1 MMATRPVMEKIH
13 EANDL
18 LIKAKY
24 ILIQA
29 EAMALTIEEK
39 TYIVAVLKRVQEGI
53 QEILKTF
60 FPKSKFDEQAWLKRR
75 TVKDI
80 EHDARVQKILDESAE
95 RQLESEQIGKGRLT
109 DSQIDILE
117 SKIFDPSVKMD
128 EIFAII
134 DGIYQMESEKG
145 EEIETKE
152 DYTN

>member
-1 MMATRPVMEKIH
+1 MMPTRPVMEKIH

-95 RQLESEQIGKGRLT
+95 RQLESETCSHDCKDC
-109 DSQIDILE
+109 DSR
-117 SKIFDPSVKMD
+117 VVVGD
-128 EIFAII
+128 EEHCL
-134 DGIYQMESEKG
+134 QG
-145 EEIETKE
+145 EEM
-152 DYTN
+152 N